1 MARQAGEAGRQ
12 RGCSLKHPAPFT
24 GRNKAIKAINLPIN
38 KPFRLS
44 NTPTNTR
51 AWELGGGEE
60 GMKGAVPLV
69 PPGSLSHYLSLSDSV
84 SLNYSDKSKDLKVFF
99 FNLKSVAI

>member
-60 GMKGAVPLV
+60 GSRA
-69 PPGSLSHYLSLSDSV
+69 SLSHYLSLSDSV

>member
-12 RGCSLKHPAPFT
+12 AGRRRGCSLKHPAPFT

-51 AWELGGGEE
+51 AWQWEQGGG
-60 GMKGAVPLV
+60 GAALLV
-69 PPGSLSHYLSLSDSV
+69 PPGPLSHYLALC
-84 SLNYSDKSKDLKVFF
+84 LIL
-99 FNLKSVAI
+99 LL